1 MSWYA
6 LRVTPGTERDAVI
19 TALFESGAEGVH
31 EDGATVITHF
41 PSDADAHAAAAAVRR
56 ADPAATTDIAPAA
69 EVDWSVAWRHRLGAY
84 PLGSLTIVP
93 PWMAAGRDPAR
104 TIVIDPGM
112 AFGTG
117 DHASTRGAGRL
128 LDGTLRPGAVVADL
142 GTGSAVLAIA
152 AAKLGAKA
160 VHAIEIDPD
169 ALDNARQNIAANG
182 VEGLVTLIEGD
193 AAALLP
199 VVAPVDLIVANII
212 SSVLLP
218 MLPVMRAALRPTGS
232 AILAGLLVYER
243 DTVVTAVEAARWRL
257 QRDDLEGEWWSAVIA
272 PA

>member
-1 MSWYA
+1 MTWYA
-6 LRVTPGTERDAVI
+6 LRVTPGTEREAVI
-19 TALFESGAEGVH
+19 TALFESGADGVH
-31 EDGATVITHF
+31 EDGAMVVTHF
-41 PSDADAHAAAAAVRR
+41 PSDAAAHAAAATVRR
-56 ADPAATTDIAPAA
+56 VDATATIDVAPAA
-69 EVDWSVAWRHRLGAY
+69 DVDWSVAWRDRLGAY

-93 PWMAAGRDPAR
+93 PWMAGGRDPAR

-128 LDGTLRPGAVVADL
+128 LEAAIHAGAVVTDL

-152 AAKLGAKA
+152 AAKLGARA
-160 VHAIEIDPD
+160 VHAIEIDPE

-182 VEGLVTLIEGD
+182 VDDVVTVFAGD

-199 VVAPVDLIVANII
+199 VVAPVDLVVANII

-218 MLPVMRAALRPTGS
+218 MLPIMRAALRPSGS

-243 DTVVTAVEAARWRL
+243 DRVVETVTRDGWRL
-257 QRDDLEGEWWSAVIA
+257 VRDDLEEEWWSALIA
-272 PA
+272 PV